1 MNKMIEIKRMGK
13 KEKKEYNA
21 SNRSTWNLCPITR
34 RKESKKIYHRNK
46 VNKITIDY

>member
-1 MNKMIEIKRMGK
+1 MIEIEKMGK
-13 KEKKEYNA
+13 KEKRKYDA

-34 RKESKKIYHRNK
+34 RKESKKIYRRNK